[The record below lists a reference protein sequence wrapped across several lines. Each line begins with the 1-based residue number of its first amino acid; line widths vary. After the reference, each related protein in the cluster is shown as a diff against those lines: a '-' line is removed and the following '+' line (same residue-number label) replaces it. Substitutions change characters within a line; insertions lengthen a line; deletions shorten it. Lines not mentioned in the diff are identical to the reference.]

1 MKKIFSIRQ
10 NNDLNHL
17 WLFVFR
23 VSLSLFFL
31 THGMGNL
38 NMLME
43 GNGAQFPDTL
53 GIGNNLSLILAVLG
67 EVVAPVFLIAGL
79 GTRLAVIPALTTMVV
94 AVFLVHG
101 SDPFQKKEMALLYLV
116 GFLTILVLGPG
127 RFSFDSLFSGKK
139 K

>member
-31 THGMGNL
+31 THGMGKL

-43 GNGAQFPDTL
+43 GNVAQFSDPL